1 MRKYLYFLAS
11 DARHLQTRLE
21 KLADQGLEL
30 VSTEGLLCGRFEQM
44 ERRGL
49 QYAVVSCGRAQEFP
63 MEEIRHCGW
72 ELVGGFNGMA
82 ILKSRPCVDADR
94 EALNAALERSACLHP
109 DRWTAPLMVL
119 LSVVF
124 AIFMFGGATWLGLG
138 PWYASYRALGMAV
151 FRWVAAA
158 LAAAN
163 LLTLRSYASAW
174 VHGLT
179 PWVILLGELF
189 PVLLMSQLD
198 ESRNRTYFIGVLAVL
213 ALACGLTF
221 WQKARALGLSLSGV
235 CLLVLCLGLLF
246 PNISRTEGSGKAL
259 RNEVSGRP
267 VVTLSDLSED
277 SALTGSDYAVSGTFL
292 ARQTE
297 YWEMS
302 DSASVTSQVTCCLT
316 RGVARQVLER
326 TLNGGAWT
334 RTDYG
339 WQSREGK
346 MILLEQGRTIAQIS
360 SGEALT
366 AEQIGVIQNK
376 LS

>member
-49 QYAVVSCGRAQEFP
+49 QYAVVSCGRAQKFP

-246 PNISRTEGSGKAL
+246 QYLP
-259 RNEVSGRP
+259 
-267 VVTLSDLSED
+267 D
-277 SALTGSDYAVSGTFL
+277 
-292 ARQTE
+292 
-297 YWEMS
+297 
-302 DSASVTSQVTCCLT
+302 
-316 RGVARQVLER
+316 RGE
-326 TLNGGAWT
+326 
-334 RTDYG
+334 
-339 WQSREGK
+339 REGAAK
-346 MILLEQGRTIAQIS
+346 
-360 SGEALT
+360 
-366 AEQIGVIQNK
+366 
-376 LS
+376 